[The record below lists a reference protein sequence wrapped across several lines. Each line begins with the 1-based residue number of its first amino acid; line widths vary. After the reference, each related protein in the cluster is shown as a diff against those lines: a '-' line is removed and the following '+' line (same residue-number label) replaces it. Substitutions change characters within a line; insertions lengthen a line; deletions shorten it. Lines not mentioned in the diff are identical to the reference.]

1 MRIRRF
7 LLLIILGCFVG
18 AAPAFSQE
26 DLDETYI
33 APDDS
38 FQFSYPGDWEVDDE
52 SFEDIGFVSLSGEVG
67 RDTVFITFMGPEFVD
82 VLAPDAGDVEEAAE
96 DLGLIFGF
104 DDIEIFEIEE
114 REVAISSF
122 ALEEVSGI
130 AFVIDFTD
138 GGFGGALVS
147 AEEEDSFEDED

>member
-96 DLGLIFGF
+96 KTGDQVSETAAKTAAEIDDKRLGGKVGPGGQVVYIS
-104 DDIEIFEIEE
+104 DDGKYYY
-114 REVAISSF
+114 IS
-122 ALEEVSGI
+122 EDGKKV
-130 AFVIDFTD
+130 FVTETELRDK
-138 GGFGGALVS
+138 
-147 AEEEDSFEDED
+147 